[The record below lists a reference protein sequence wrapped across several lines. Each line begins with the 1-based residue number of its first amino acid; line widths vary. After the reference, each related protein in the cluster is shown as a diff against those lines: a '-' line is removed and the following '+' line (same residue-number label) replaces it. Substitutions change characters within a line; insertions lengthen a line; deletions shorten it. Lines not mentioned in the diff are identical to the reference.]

1 MPIATD
7 VYKKIVDAKV
17 FIDAHFDS
25 PIDLD
30 AIVPME

>member
-7 VYKKIVDAKV
+7 VYRKIIDAKV
-17 FIDAHFDS
+17 FIDEHFDS

-30 AIVPME
+30 AR